1 MVSKCKLISEKVIVK
16 NIVGNCRAVI
26 QNNVQEFAR
35 LDCGNKEKPQLRQA
49 VSGSRAAVLSRTAC
63 VLFFS
68 SHTSLLSGYTVA
80 LLVGHCAISR
90 KVAGSIPDG
99 VIGILNPCGRTMI
112 VGSTHPLTEFFSLS
126 VIYMISLFQTI
137 STCT

>member
-1 MVSKCKLISEKVIVK
+1 MISKGKLISQKVIVK
-16 NIVGNCRAVI
+16 NIEGNCRAVI
-26 QNNVQEFAR
+26 QNTVQGFAR

-68 SHTSLLSGYTVA
+68 SHISLLSGHTVS

-90 KVAGSIPDG
+90 KIAGSIPDG
-99 VIGILNPCGRTMI
+99 VIGILNPCGRTVI
-112 VGSTHPLTEFFSLS
+112 LGSTHSVTEMSTRN
-126 VIYMISLFQTI
+126 ISWG
-137 STCT
+137 